1 MNKSAL
7 SSKGYR
13 LTGQYYD
20 PNLSFTDRQIRY
32 IGGIAL
38 IAVPLLVA
46 PETLGLWSVM
56 VLSSIP
62 LIATAIMG
70 WDPLYALVGRTTYA
84 EGEEQIQQRR
94 WTCPNIGIIDRV
106 VRFGLG
112 AGLIMTLFGMSTM
125 SAEMAITLLAIP
137 LIATAI
143 IAWDPIYAAMNVN
156 SFASRI
162 DVDAA
167 EPESGEQAIATCYTF
182 PTQQKKMGYPRA
194 A

>member
-7 SSKGYR
+7 SNKGFR

-167 EPESGEQAIATCYTF
+167 EPEAGEQAIATCYTF
-182 PTQQKKMGYPRA
+182 PTRQKKMAYPRA